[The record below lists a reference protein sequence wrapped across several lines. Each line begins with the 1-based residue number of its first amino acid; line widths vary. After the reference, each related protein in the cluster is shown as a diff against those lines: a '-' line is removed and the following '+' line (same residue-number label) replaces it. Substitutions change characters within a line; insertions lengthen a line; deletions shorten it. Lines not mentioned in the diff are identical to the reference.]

1 MKILITGAT
10 GLIGKEVIRLC
21 EQRRYKVHYL
31 TTSKE
36 KLIEKDTVSGFYW
49 NPSTQE
55 IDEKCLKEIDGVINL
70 AGSSIA
76 QRWTSK
82 NKREILNSRINSIH
96 LLHKLLVQNS
106 NKVKSIV
113 SASAI
118 GIYPPSFSKE
128 YDESEQLMSNSF
140 LGKVTKSWEEEI
152 DRLNDLH
159 IRICKLRIGI
169 VLSKKG
175 GALAQI
181 TKPIKFGFGAAL
193 GSGNQFQSWI
203 HNTDAANLFLF
214 AIENNLK
221 GVYNAVA
228 PNPVT
233 NKELTNLI
241 ANHLKKPLWLPNVP
255 SIVLKI
261 ILGEMAAIALESQ
274 KVNNSKI
281 LDSGFSFKYENIE
294 DALSDCLS

>member
-21 EQRRYKVHYL
+21 EQRGYKVNYL

-36 KLIEKDTVSGFYW
+36 KLKETDTVRGFYW

-55 IDEKCLKEIDGVINL
+55 IDEKCIKGIDGIINL

-82 NKREILNSRINSIH
+82 NKRVILNSRINSIQ

-118 GIYPPSFSKE
+118 GIYPSSFSKE

-159 IRICKLRIGI
+159 IRRCKLRIGI

-181 TKPIKFGFGAAL
+181 TKPIEFGFGAAL

-203 HNTDAANLFLF
+203 HNTDVANLFLF
-214 AIENNLK
+214 ALESNLK

-233 NKELTNLI
+233 NKELTKLI
-241 ANHLKKPLWLPNVP
+241 ADHFKKPLWLPNVP

-294 DALSDCLS
+294 DALSDCLG

>member
-10 GLIGKEVIRLC
+10 GLIGKEIIRLC
-21 EQRRYKVHYL
+21 EQRGYKVHYL
-31 TTSKE
+31 TTSKD
-36 KLIEKDTVSGFYW
+36 KLIETDTVSGFYW
-49 NPSTQE
+49 NPATQE
-55 IDEKCLKEIDGVINL
+55 INEKCLKGIDGIINL

-76 QRWTSK
+76 QRWTTK
-82 NKREILNSRINSIH
+82 NKRKILNSRINSVQ

-118 GIYPPSFSKE
+118 GIYPSSFSKE
-128 YDESEQLMSNSF
+128 YDEAEQMLSNSF

-203 HNTDAANLFLF
+203 HNTDIANLFLF
-214 AIENNLK
+214 ALESNLK

-228 PNPVT
+228 QNPVT
-233 NKELTNLI
+233 NKELTKLI
-241 ANHLKKPLWLPNVP
+241 ADHLKKPLWLPNVP
-255 SIVLKI
+255 SIVLKV

-281 LDSGFSFKYENIE
+281 LDSGFSFKYEKIE
-294 DALSDCLS
+294 NALSDCLS

>member
-10 GLIGKEVIRLC
+10 GLIGKDIIRLC
-21 EQRRYKVHYL
+21 EQRGYKVHYL

-36 KLIEKDTVSGFYW
+36 KLIKTDTVSGFYW
-49 NPSTQE
+49 NPGIQE
-55 IDEKCLKEIDGVINL
+55 IDEKCLKGVDGIINL

-76 QRWTSK
+76 QRWTTK
-82 NKREILNSRINSIH
+82 NKREILNSRTNSIQ

-118 GIYPPSFSKE
+118 GIYPSSFSKE
-128 YDESEQLMSNSF
+128 YDESEQILSNSF
-140 LGKVTKSWEEEI
+140 LGKVTKSWEEEM

-175 GALAQI
+175 GALAQF

-203 HNTDAANLFLF
+203 HNTDIANLFLF
-214 AIENNLK
+214 ALESNLK

-233 NKELTNLI
+233 NKEMTKLI
-241 ANHLKKPLWLPNVP
+241 ADQLKKPLWLPNVP
-255 SIVLKI
+255 SILLKI
-261 ILGEMAAIALESQ
+261 FLGEMAAIALESQ

-281 LDSGFSFKYENIE
+281 LDSGFSFKYENIV

>member
-10 GLIGKEVIRLC
+10 GLIGKEIIRLC
-21 EQRRYKVHYL
+21 EQRGYKVHYL

-36 KLIEKDTVSGFYW
+36 KLKETDTVSGFYW
-49 NPSTQE
+49 NPGIQE
-55 IDEKCLKEIDGVINL
+55 IDEKCLKGIDGIINL

-76 QRWTSK
+76 QRWTTK
-82 NKREILNSRINSIH
+82 NKREILNSRTNSIQ

-118 GIYPPSFSKE
+118 GIYPSSFSKE
-128 YDESEQLMSNSF
+128 YDESEQMMSNSF

-169 VLSKKG
+169 VLTKKG

-181 TKPIKFGFGAAL
+181 TKPIKYGFGAAL
-193 GSGNQFQSWI
+193 GNGNQFQSWI
-203 HNTDAANLFLF
+203 HNTDIANLFLF
-214 AIENNLK
+214 ALESNLK

-233 NKELTNLI
+233 NKEMTKLI
-241 ANHLKKPLWLPNVP
+241 ADQLKKPLWLPNVP

-261 ILGEMAAIALESQ
+261 ILGEMATIALESQ

-294 DALSDCLS
+294 NALSDCLS